1 MVRFRVSTALCS
13 GCVRATGGEGG
24 ACAAPSRD
32 GPGPPPCVS
41 ARPFLV
47 AQVRSARGCRERLH
61 EAPRRVHG
69 RCGWGSG
76 RRRLCDSQKPP
87 SPPPQRVRRGTRG
100 GSGRRRRRRGGAA
113 AGGGGGVTKVGVSV
127 KWCDSVFQRLFA
139 ATACVRPAGRV
150 VCAPLCRATVPV
162 RPRACLRGHCRSR
175 KSGRRAG
182 AESGRVRR
190 RGGCMRGAGGGR
202 TDHDIFWCRKRP
214 LTCVGALERGRTGGG
229 RSPCLCP
236 VRELLET
243 HTRTAPL

>member
-1 MVRFRVSTALCS
+1 M
-13 GCVRATGGEGG
+13 
-24 ACAAPSRD
+24 
-32 GPGPPPCVS
+32 
-41 ARPFLV
+41 
-47 AQVRSARGCRERLH
+47 
-61 EAPRRVHG
+61 
-69 RCGWGSG
+69 
-76 RRRLCDSQKPP
+76 RRRGGCMRGAGGGRADADYVTPQNRPP
-87 SPPPQRVRRGTRG
+87 LPPQRVRRGTRG

-113 AGGGGGVTKVGVSV
+113 AGGGGDVTKVGVSV

-202 TDHDIFWCRKRP
+202 ADHDIFRSCKRP
-214 LTCVGALERGRTGGG
+214 LPCVGALERGRTGGG
-229 RSPCLCP
+229 SPPCLCP
-236 VRELLET
+236 RRVLPEVP
-243 HTRTAPL
+243 TRAAPLCGPVDAYFGPKTPAFSAKNPLPWTQRDCSVCTACRTRRYSRRFRRWALW

>member
-1 MVRFRVSTALCS
+1 MRAPLC
-13 GCVRATGGEGG
+13 RATVPCRPRACLRGHLRSRKSGRRAGAESGRMRRRGGCMRGAGG
-24 ACAAPSRD
+24 
-32 GPGPPPCVS
+32 
-41 ARPFLV
+41 
-47 AQVRSARGCRERLH
+47 
-61 EAPRRVHG
+61 
-69 RCGWGSG
+69 GSG
-76 RRRLCDSQKPP
+76 RRRLCDSRKPP

-113 AGGGGGVTKVGVSV
+113 AGGGGDVTKVGVGV
-127 KWCDSVFQRLFA
+127 KWCVFVFQRLFA
-139 ATACVRPAGRV
+139 AAACVRPAGGAVR
-150 VCAPLCRATVPV
+150 APLCRATVPV

-202 TDHDIFWCRKRP
+202 TDHDIFRCRKRP